1 MVRLGREKVSGY
13 LRIPKPEKGSL
24 KTHFPVFRLPF
35 AFSQPRH
42 ADYALNLAQRRQYAR
57 QVVYLFDFQRE
68 AHAGF
73 QVAALGLHGGYIG
86 FVARERFGNVAQQAA
101 AVLGADFAPRRRA

>member
-1 MVRLGREKVSGY
+1 MFCFFKY
-13 LRIPKPEKGSL
+13 FQIPSKIPACAGMTLFGEIGAGKG
-24 KTHFPVFRLPF
+24 FRLPF

-73 QVAALGLHGGYIG
+73 
-86 FVARERFGNVAQQAA
+86 
-101 AVLGADFAPRRRA
+101 